1 MDYSRMSD
9 AEIGRR
15 VANACNQEGGTY
27 YNDLTGRWTTFD
39 PCNNPA
45 DAWPVILSSKI
56 NIEFEGDVIDGKE
69 EWWSIASWGRTAAE
83 HQFHTDDNPLRAAMV
98 AFLMMQE
105 SANVQGNP
113 A

>member
-1 MDYSRMSD
+1 MDYNKMSD

-27 YNDLTGRWTTFD
+27 YNGSTGRWTTFD

-45 DAWPVILSSKI
+45 DAWPIITSNRIGITPGTATDKWAAHH
-56 NIEFEGDVIDGKE
+56 GDWGI
-69 EWWSIASWGRTAAE
+69 SIA
-83 HQFHTDDNPLRAAMV
+83 DINPLRAAMIV
-98 AFLMMQE
+98 YLQMQE